1 MGALDSRVA
10 IVTGSGRGIGRSVAL
25 LLAKQGASVV
35 VNDLGAALDG
45 SGTDTGPAEQVVE
58 EITGAGGKAIA
69 NGADISDH
77 AAAEDLVKSAI
88 SEFGRLDIL
97 VNVAGI
103 LRDRMIFNM
112 TAEEWD
118 AVIRVHLR
126 GTFNTSKFAAAHW
139 RGIRDEAA
147 NNRIINFTSV
157 SGLHGAPGQP
167 NYAAAKMGIVGLT
180 YSLANSLGRYGATAN
195 AISPGAATRMTDSVP
210 DERRR
215 TPDQQRLR
223 RALPRQRR
231 PGGGL
236 PGLRAVPVH
245 HRAGHPLG
253 RVRGLAVQQ
262 AHPADPPHRQ
272 RALGRGAAR
281 RPDRAQLPRRAQA
294 GPLAAAHLASY
305 LAVPTWLGTAPW
317 PAPSHPTAGSGH
329 ARRRRSRQPRAP
341 FTPGDP
347 PPLAPGGPAA
357 LTSSTSSSSD
367 TAPIPASPG
376 SPNSGST
383 STGSAT
389 AWPSRPAAAGSSA
402 AMYLL
407 PRDHEATAA
416 TRQQAMEKAN
426 AMCSPVWNGPE
437 IRLGKKLRPVS
448 ARALAGGAGSA
459 ASTRPGARPGCS
471 PGTWRTGW

>member
-1 MGALDSRVA
+1 VGALDSRVA

-35 VNDLGAALDG
+35 VNDLGASLDG
-45 SGTDTGPAEQVVE
+45 SGTDTSPAQQVVG

-77 AAAEDLVKSAI
+77 EAAENLVKSAI

-112 TAEEWD
+112 TADEWD

-139 RGIRDEAA
+139 RSIRDEAA

-215 TPDQQRLR
+215 TPGSGMSDEMSPDNVAPVVAYLASERSRFITGQVIHSAGYEVSLYNKPTPLIRLIGNE
-223 RALPRQRR
+223 PWGEEQ
-231 PGGGL
+231 
-236 PGLRAVPVH
+236 
-245 HRAGHPLG
+245 
-253 RVRGLAVQQ
+253 
-262 AHPADPPHRQ
+262 
-272 RALGRGAAR
+272 
-281 RPDRAQLPRRAQA
+281 
-294 GPLAAAHLASY
+294 LAAQIE
-305 LAVPTWLGTAPW
+305 
-317 PAPSHPTAGSGH
+317 
-329 ARRRRSRQPRAP
+329 RS
-341 FTPGDP
+341 F
-347 PPLAPGGPAA
+347 PAA
-357 LTSSTSSSSD
+357 L
-367 TAPIPASPG
+367 
-376 SPNSGST
+376 
-383 STGSAT
+383 
-389 AWPSRPAAAGSSA
+389 
-402 AMYLL
+402 
-407 PRDHEATAA
+407 
-416 TRQQAMEKAN
+416 QQ
-426 AMCSPVWNGPE
+426 G
-437 IRLGKKLRPVS
+437 R
-448 ARALAGGAGSA
+448 
-459 ASTRPGARPGCS
+459 
-471 PGTWRTGW
+471 

>member
-1 MGALDSRVA
+1 VGALDSRVA

-35 VNDLGAALDG
+35 VNDLGASLDG
-45 SGTDTGPAEQVVE
+45 SGTDTSPAQQVVG

-77 AAAEDLVKSAI
+77 EAAENLVKSAI

-112 TAEEWD
+112 TADEWD

-139 RGIRDEAA
+139 RSIRDEAA

-215 TPDQQRLR
+215 TPTAATASDERSPDNVAPVVAYLASERSRFITGQVIHSAGYEVSLYNKPTPLIRLIGNE
-223 RALPRQRR
+223 PWGEEQ
-231 PGGGL
+231 
-236 PGLRAVPVH
+236 
-245 HRAGHPLG
+245 
-253 RVRGLAVQQ
+253 
-262 AHPADPPHRQ
+262 
-272 RALGRGAAR
+272 
-281 RPDRAQLPRRAQA
+281 
-294 GPLAAAHLASY
+294 LAAQIE
-305 LAVPTWLGTAPW
+305 
-317 PAPSHPTAGSGH
+317 
-329 ARRRRSRQPRAP
+329 RS
-341 FTPGDP
+341 F
-347 PPLAPGGPAA
+347 PAA
-357 LTSSTSSSSD
+357 L
-367 TAPIPASPG
+367 
-376 SPNSGST
+376 
-383 STGSAT
+383 
-389 AWPSRPAAAGSSA
+389 
-402 AMYLL
+402 
-407 PRDHEATAA
+407 
-416 TRQQAMEKAN
+416 QQ
-426 AMCSPVWNGPE
+426 G
-437 IRLGKKLRPVS
+437 R
-448 ARALAGGAGSA
+448 
-459 ASTRPGARPGCS
+459 
-471 PGTWRTGW
+471 